1 MIKRLEM
8 NHKGLPE
15 FDENGTWVLFSDYH
29 ALEQKFKQVDSD
41 AQVGAELSER
51 LAKQI
56 SELQQKLDALSAD
69 LFEAWS
75 FEKSKHFCYG
85 LDITV
90 GHGTPYAVRCAI
102 DEYRK
107 YVISV
112 LTEYKSSG
120 TCDTASNR
128 IKGNCSFCNGYA
140 FVQEL
145 DDNDGWEDVKCQNCD
160 SEGNETDYFTHD
172 TADKAG

>member
-1 MIKRLEM
+1 MIKRYEVVGD
-8 NHKGLPE
+8 KYG
-15 FDENGTWVLFSDYH
+15 DGTVKESDTGQVVFYEDYV
-29 ALEQKFKQVDSD
+29 ALE
-41 AQVGAELSER
+41 
-51 LAKQI
+51 
-56 SELQQKLDALSAD
+56 QKLDALSAD

-120 TCDTASNR
+120 T
-128 IKGNCSFCNGYA
+128 
-140 FVQEL
+140 
-145 DDNDGWEDVKCQNCD
+145 
-160 SEGNETDYFTHD
+160 HD
-172 TADKAG
+172 AADKEG